1 MNSGKASGARYH
13 SQLSRRLLAQFLLAQ
28 FLLALVGWLVGFT
41 GLCLLAW
48 SFCNSFVWQPWDSVY
63 RFLAF
68 VKNYLPVFYFV
79 PLIIGWVAIS
89 YYFLGKPLRYLD
101 EIVEAAKLLAQ
112 PREEAVHLPPGLKD
126 IESDMNLAKQR
137 ALRDAALAKEAEQR
151 KNDLIVYL
159 AHDLKTPLTSV
170 IGYLTLLRDEPQ
182 LSPEMRAR
190 YTNIALEKALRLED
204 LTNEFF
210 EITRFNLSHME
221 LEKAPVDLALMLRQV
236 ASEFE
241 PALAAK
247 GLSCQV
253 ELPQTMPYVC
263 DADKMARV
271 FDNLLRNAMLYS
283 FENTTVYIRGT
294 SGPQGVELHFENE
307 GRTIPPEKL
316 ARVFEQFFR
325 LDSARSTSTGG
336 AGLGLA
342 IAKQIVELH
351 GGTIS
356 AASADNKVKFTV
368 TLPPAGTP

>member
-13 SQLSRRLLAQFLLAQ
+13 RRLSRRLLLRFI
-28 FLLALVGWLVGFT
+28 LALVGWLVGFT
-41 GLCLLAW
+41 GLCLLAMMA
-48 SFCNSFVWQPWDSVY
+48 CNTIIWQPWDPVY
-63 RFLAF
+63 QFLQF
-68 VKNYLPVFYFV
+68 VKDFLPVFYFV
-79 PLIIGWVAIS
+79 PLLGGWLAIS
-89 YYFLGKPLRYLD
+89 YYFLR
-101 EIVEAAKLLAQ
+101 AQ
-112 PREEAVHLPPGLKD
+112 PRDEMVRLPGELKD
-126 IESDMNLAKQR
+126 IEDDMNLAKQR
-137 ALRDAALAKEAEQR
+137 ALRDAEAAKEAEQR

-241 PALAAK
+241 PALAKK
-247 GLSCQV
+247 GLSCRV
-253 ELPQTMPYVC
+253 ELPQAMPYEC

>member
-1 MNSGKASGARYH
+1 M
-13 SQLSRRLLAQFLLAQ
+13 
-28 FLLALVGWLVGFT
+28 
-41 GLCLLAW
+41 
-48 SFCNSFVWQPWDSVY
+48 
-63 RFLAF
+63 
-68 VKNYLPVFYFV
+68 

-247 GLSCQV
+247 RAFPAKWSFRRPC
-253 ELPQTMPYVC
+253 PMCAMRTKWRVC
-263 DADKMARV
+263 
-271 FDNLLRNAMLYS
+271 L
-283 FENTTVYIRGT
+283 TTFCATPCCTALKTQRCIFAAHRGRR
-294 SGPQGVELHFENE
+294 
-307 GRTIPPEKL
+307 GR
-316 ARVFEQFFR
+316 
-325 LDSARSTSTGG
+325 
-336 AGLGLA
+336 
-342 IAKQIVELH
+342 
-351 GGTIS
+351 
-356 AASADNKVKFTV
+356 AAF
-368 TLPPAGTP
+368 

>member
-1 MNSGKASGARYH
+1 MSSRKYSGARYH
-13 SQLSRRLLAQFLLAQ
+13 SQLSRRLLAQFLLA
-28 FLLALVGWLVGFT
+28 LAGWLVAFS

-48 SFCNSFVWQPWDSVY
+48 IICTNFVWQPWDPMY
-63 RFLAF
+63 QFLQL
-68 VKNYLPVFYFV
+68 VKSFLPVFYFC
-79 PLIIGWVAIS
+79 PLLGGWVAIS
-89 YYFLGKPLRYLD
+89 YHFLGKPLRYLD
-101 EIVEAAKLLAQ
+101 EIVSAAKLLAQ
-112 PREEAVHLPPGLKD
+112 PHDEMVRLPGALKD
-126 IESDMNLAKQR
+126 IEYDMNLAKQR
-137 ALRDAALAKEAEQR
+137 ALREAAAAKEAEQR

-159 AHDLKTPLTSV
+159 AHDLKTLLTSV

-241 PALAAK
+241 PALAQK
-247 GLSCQV
+247 GLSCEV
-253 ELPQTMPYVC
+253 ELPQAMPYEC

-283 FENTTVYIRGT
+283 FENTVVHIRGT
-294 SGPQGVELHFENE
+294 SGPQSIALRFENE

-325 LDSARSTSTGG
+325 LDSARGTSTGG

-351 GGTIS
+351 GGAIS
-356 AASADNKVKFTV
+356 AASADNKVEFTV